1 MNQLD
6 SVGLEFLDRSP
17 IRVSQVRV
25 INASVGDVF
34 AAVATDPASW
44 GKWCP
49 GFNEASRWLTPM
61 PPGVGSQREM
71 HAFGMTIAETVLAF
85 EHNQRFAFRVDT
97 VGMPLMKA
105 FLEEWTFAA
114 VTNSPQATTATWT
127 MASRLVIATTCHACL
142 ADHPNQGHDAHRDK
156 ATGTT
161 CSAIGPAT
169 TIGAVSDPSP
179 RPSRVAHA
187 SPRESHHSARV
198 GFDDFLDLIVG
209 DVR

>member
-1 MNQLD
+1 MKQLD

-17 IRVSQVRV
+17 VRVSQVRV

-49 GFNEASRWLTPM
+49 GFTEASRWLTPM

-71 HAFGMTIAETVLAF
+71 HAFGMTMAETVLAF

-127 MASRLVIATTCHACL
+127 MAVDSSLPPPVMRAWLVIQIKVMMRIATRRLERLVA
-142 ADHPNQGHDAHRDK
+142 Q
-156 ATGTT
+156 
-161 CSAIGPAT
+161 
-169 TIGAVSDPSP
+169 SDRP
-179 RPSRVAHA
+179 RPSAQ
-187 SPRESHHSARV
+187 
-198 GFDDFLDLIVG
+198 
-209 DVR
+209 